1 MDLLQNQSPVRKK
14 NKSWKFYTVLVF
26 IAVSLFLS
34 VHFRSLRKID
44 SPREAQANTPQKT
57 SAFSPSASSAPVEV
71 VKFHVVSGRVQ
82 KNQTFYDLMT
92 GQGVTP
98 QEVARLTASA
108 RKVYDLRK
116 LLPGRSY
123 ELSLDAA
130 GSLQKMSY
138 VVDPENTFV
147 VRRTPQGFA
156 ADMEQRPFEIHLKR
170 VEGEIESSLF
180 EAIHAIGEG
189 PELAVMLSEI
199 YAWDIDFNFD
209 IRKGDRFTILFEEK
223 WQEGRFYGYGRIL
236 AAEFVNHGE
245 RLRAVYYEG
254 RKGKKGYYTPEGKS
268 LQKQF
273 LRSPL
278 KFSRISSKFTY
289 KRFHPILKAYR
300 PHLGVDY
307 VAPRGTP
314 IHSAGDGKVIFA
326 ARKGGNGNFVKIRH
340 NGTYMSGY
348 LHLSRFA
355 RGIRKGKYV
364 KQGQVIGY
372 VGATGLATGPHL
384 CYRFY
389 KHGKF
394 VNPLTV
400 KFPSASPVPKKEIQA
415 FRGNRDHFLALLLK
429 RPPAYRVDRQDY
441 LIAKWSLW
449 CTGRPFFCTQ
459 MLASALHKDR
469 QRVCEEDH
477 KFPPHLKSTF
487 ETELQHDHRVWTFDP
502 CFSGRA
508 MGFYPFHSKS
518 RNTGQSQAIQY
529 IFHSHG
535 GCTEWRLWRVPSL
548 FDARRA

>member
-1 MDLLQNQSPVRKK
+1 MDLLQHQSPVRKK
-14 NKSWKFYTVLVF
+14 KKSWKLYSILFF

-34 VHFRSLRKID
+34 AHFRSLRNAE
-44 SPREAQANTPQKT
+44 SERQVQADTSLQKV
-57 SAFSPSASSAPVEV
+57 ALSPSVSSDPAEA
-71 VKFHVVSGRVQ
+71 VKLHVVRGRVR

-92 GQGVTP
+92 GHGVTP
-98 QEVARLTASA
+98 QEITRLTASA

-116 LLPGRSY
+116 LLPGRTY
-123 ELSLDAA
+123 ELSLDAS
-130 GSLQKMSY
+130 GSLQKMTY

-147 VRRTPQGFA
+147 VRRTPRGFA
-156 ADMEQRPFEIHLKR
+156 AGMERRPFEIHLKR

-223 WQEGRFYGYGRIL
+223 WREGKFYGYGRIL

-254 RKGKKGYYTPEGKS
+254 RDGKRGYYTPEGRS

-278 KFSRISSKFTY
+278 KFTRISSKFTY
-289 KRFHPILKAYR
+289 KRFHPVLKAYR

-314 IHSAGDGKVIFA
+314 IHAAGDGKVIFA

-340 NGTYMSGY
+340 NGTYMTGY

-355 RGIRKGKYV
+355 KGIRKGVYV

-400 KFPSASPVPKKEIQA
+400 KFPSASPVPRKEIQA
-415 FRGNRDHFLALLLK
+415 FRGSRDHFLALLLK

-441 LIAKWSLW
+441 LIAKWS
-449 CTGRPFFCTQ
+449 G
-459 MLASALHKDR
+459 
-469 QRVCEEDH
+469 
-477 KFPPHLKSTF
+477 
-487 ETELQHDHRVWTFDP
+487 
-502 CFSGRA
+502 
-508 MGFYPFHSKS
+508 
-518 RNTGQSQAIQY
+518 SQI
-529 IFHSHG
+529 
-535 GCTEWRLWRVPSL
+535 L
-548 FDARRA
+548 

>member
-1 MDLLQNQSPVRKK
+1 MDLLQNQSPARKK
-14 NKSWKFYTVLVF
+14 KKSWKLYSILLFVTL
-26 IAVSLFLS
+26 SLLLS
-34 VHFRSLRKID
+34 VHFRSSEKSN
-44 SPREAQANTPQKT
+44 SPRLVQADTPLQD
-57 SAFSPSASSAPVEV
+57 SASSPSASSGPAEA
-71 VKFHVVSGRVQ
+71 VKLHVVSGRVR
-82 KNQTFYDLMT
+82 KNQTFYDLMI
-92 GQGVTP
+92 GHGVTP
-98 QEVARLTASA
+98 QEIVRLAGAS
-108 RKVYDLRK
+108 RNIYDLRK

-123 ELSLDAA
+123 ELSLDSA
-130 GSLQKMSY
+130 GVLQKMSY

-147 VRRTPQGFA
+147 VRSTPQGFV
-156 ADMEQRPFEIHLKR
+156 ADMEQNPFEIHLKR
-170 VEGEIESSLF
+170 VEGGIESSLF
-180 EAIHAIGEG
+180 EAIHAIVEG

-223 WQEGRFYGYGRIL
+223 WRDGKYYGYGRIL

-254 RKGKKGYYTPEGKS
+254 CDGKKGYYTPEGKS

-278 KFSRISSKFTY
+278 KFSRISSRFTY

-314 IHSAGDGKVIFA
+314 IHAAGDGKVIFA

-340 NGTYMSGY
+340 NGTYMTGY
-348 LHLSRFA
+348 LHLSRVA
-355 RGIRKGKYV
+355 KGIRKGVYV

-400 KFPSASPVPKKEIQA
+400 KFPSASPVPRKEMEA

-441 LIAKWSLW
+441 LIAKWS
-449 CTGRPFFCTQ
+449 G
-459 MLASALHKDR
+459 
-469 QRVCEEDH
+469 
-477 KFPPHLKSTF
+477 
-487 ETELQHDHRVWTFDP
+487 
-502 CFSGRA
+502 
-508 MGFYPFHSKS
+508 
-518 RNTGQSQAIQY
+518 SQI
-529 IFHSHG
+529 
-535 GCTEWRLWRVPSL
+535 L
-548 FDARRA
+548 